1 MNRSEFIGR
10 LVKDNEVSSTTSGTT
25 YLRNTV
31 AVNRKFK
38 KEGEPE
44 ADFFSFTMFG
54 KAAETFEKY
63 THKGSKVF
71 LAGHMQNN
79 NYTNKDGQKVYDTR
93 LMVDDF
99 EFLDNKDSNTE
110 TKTESKDV
118 TDFLNVPDGLVE
130 ELPFS

>member
-1 MNRSEFIGR
+1 MNHISVIGR
-10 LVKDNEVSSTTSGTT
+10 LVKDNEISSSTSGTT
-25 YLRNTV
+25 FLRNSI

-38 KEGEPE
+38 KEGEPD

-54 KAAETFEKY
+54 KGAETFEKY

-71 LAGHMQNN
+71 LAGRMQNN
-79 NYTNKDGQKVYDTR
+79 NYTNKDGQKVYDVR

-99 EFLDNKDSNTE
+99 EFLDSKDSNTE
-110 TKTESKDV
+110 TKAESNDV
-118 TDFLNVPDGLVE
+118 TDFLNVADIS